1 MLDRIL
7 NALQKNNIGHY
18 LVNEVTTESVELFF
32 IRRRLDIRR
41 EKSVHDYS
49 LTVYRDFEKDGK
61 KMRGSSAIGIYNGM
75 TDEELSQAIKDAYYA
90 ASFVCNLYYE
100 LPKGKEEDFIPST
113 SRLSSLSLTE
123 SAMLMTEALFAEDKG
138 EDVYLNSAEMFLE
151 KSVIHILN
159 SEGVDVSYDKYT
171 ASGEFVAQCP
181 SPADV
186 ETYQSFHYT
195 EPDTAALKEK
205 VKYTLETTKA
215 RAVAGSAPKSGEY
228 KVIISG
234 HFVGTIFDY
243 YLDRSSASLIYP
255 GYSNYTKGCKVQGDK
270 VAGDLLSIDLIA
282 NEPYSGEGIKLID
295 RPLVTAGE
303 LETIHGNSRFSYYL
317 NTEPT
322 GIYSQIKVQGGSK
335 SFAEMK
341 TGKYLHVV
349 NFSDFQM
356 DSFSGHFGGEIR
368 LAFLCDGETVTPVTG
383 GSINGSILDTHGNLT
398 LSKELQKEKGYEG
411 PFAIAFEKVNVAGV

>member
-1 MLDRIL
+1 MLDKIL

-18 LVNEVTTESVELFF
+18 LINEVTTESVELFF

-75 TDEELSQAIKDAYYA
+75 TEEELDQAIKEAYYA

-100 LPKGKEEDFIPST
+100 LPKGKKEEFIPST
-113 SRLSSLSLTE
+113 SKLASMPLTE
-123 SAMLMTEALFAEDKG
+123 SAMLMTEALFAEDTKD
-138 EDVYLNSAEMFLE
+138 DVYLNSAEMFLE

-159 SEGVDVSYDKYT
+159 SEGIDVSYDKYT

-181 SPADV
+181 SPMDV

-195 EPDTAALKEK
+195 EPDTTALKEK

-215 RAVAGSAPKSGEY
+215 RAVAVAAPKSGEY

-234 HFVGTIFDY
+234 HFVSTIFDY
-243 YLDRSSASLIYP
+243 YMDRSSAALIYP
-255 GYSNYTKGCKVQGDK
+255 GYSNYTKGCKVQGEN
-270 VAGDLLSIDLIA
+270 VTGDLLSINLIA
-282 NEPYSGEGIKLID
+282 NEPYSTEGIKLID

-303 LETIHGNSRFSYYL
+303 LNTIHGNSRFSHYL

-335 SFAEMK
+335 SFEEMK

-356 DSFSGHFGGEIR
+356 DSFSGHYGGEIR

-383 GSINGSILDTHGNLT
+383 GSINGSILETHGSLT

-411 PFAIAFEKVNVAGV
+411 PFAIAFEKVNVAGI

>member
-7 NALQKNNIGHY
+7 NALKKNNIGHY
-18 LVNEVTTESVELFF
+18 LINEVTTESVELFF

-41 EKSVHDYS
+41 EKNVHDYS
-49 LTVYRDFEKDGK
+49 LTVYRDFEKDDK

-75 TDEELSQAIKDAYYA
+75 TEEEIEEAVKEAYYA

-100 LPKGKEEDFIPST
+100 LPKGGKEAFIPSA
-113 SRLSSLSLTE
+113 SRLSSLPLAD
-123 SAMLMTEALFAEDKG
+123 SAMLMTEALFAEDK
-138 EDVYLNSAEMFLE
+138 EEEVYLNSAEMFLE
-151 KSVIHILN
+151 KSVIHVLN
-159 SEGVDVSYDKYT
+159 SEGVDICYDKYT
-171 ASGEFVAQCP
+171 AKGEFVAQCP

-195 EPDTAALKEK
+195 EPDTEALKEK

-215 RAVAGSAPKSGEY
+215 RAVAATAPKSGEY
-228 KVIISG
+228 KIIISG
-234 HFVGTIFDY
+234 NFVSTIFDY

-255 GYSNYTKGCKVQGDK
+255 GYSNYTKGCKVQGES
-270 VAGDLLSIDLIA
+270 VAGDLLTMELIA
-282 NEPYSGEGIKLID
+282 SEPYSAEGIKLID
-295 RPLVTAGE
+295 RPLITAGE

-322 GIYSQIKVQGGSK
+322 GIYSQIRVEGGSK
-335 SFAEMK
+335 SFEEMK
-341 TGKYLHVV
+341 SGKYLHVV

-383 GSINGSILDTHGNLT
+383 GSINGSILEAQGNLT
-398 LSKELQKEKGYEG
+398 LSKELQKEKGYVG
-411 PFAIAFEKVNVAGV
+411 PFAIAFEKVNVAGI